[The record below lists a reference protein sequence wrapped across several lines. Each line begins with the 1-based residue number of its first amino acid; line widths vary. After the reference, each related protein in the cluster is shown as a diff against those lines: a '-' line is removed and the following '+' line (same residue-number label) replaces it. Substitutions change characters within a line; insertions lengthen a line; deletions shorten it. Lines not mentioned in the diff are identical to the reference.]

1 MESRLRRAALALCAL
16 LAVFAT
22 ASVLAACGGGD
33 SSTSSESASTESE
46 STGAETEAT
55 TESSSDPTA
64 EGLAYATEKVEEA
77 SKPPTHIGPT
87 EPIKKPIPSG
97 KTIVSVNCGAE
108 SCTNTEEGLKE
119 AAAVLGW
126 KVKTINAEPTPQAI
140 QAAYEE
146 AVREQP
152 DGVTSLGQSK
162 ESFERQLKELDE
174 AGIPFVSAY
183 GPNPEGEGVTLQI
196 VGPLPGGKAET
207 DPAMK
212 LLADKAIVDSKG
224 EGEIGVAVL
233 TGFPT
238 PAQFAEAFEEE
249 IAEHCPKCSTKQ
261 IEIAPTAIGK
271 TSETELVNFLR
282 ANSGIHYLFLTYE
295 ALATGL
301 AQASKVAG
309 IEAPKTYSWAPVGL
323 GDEALR
329 TGESTAAV
337 PQGEPEL
344 GWQIADA
351 FARLFTGENPQESKK
366 LQPWTLWGKS
376 VNNLPP
382 EGSNPEIIVG
392 FQKQFEELWGK

>member
-1 MESRLRRAALALCAL
+1 VRRRIDWSVRGLAIA
-16 LAVFAT
+16 LAVFGIAVAVT
-22 ASVLAACGGGD
+22 ACGGGG
-33 SSTSSESASTESE
+33 SSSSGGTTAAGETETDASASGGSA
-46 STGAETEAT
+46 SGA
-55 TESSSDPTA
+55 SA
-64 EGLAYATEKVEEA
+64 EGLAYAAKKVEEA

-87 EPIKKPIPSG
+87 VPIKKPIPTG

-108 SCTNTEEGLKE
+108 SCSNTEEGLKE

-140 QAAYEE
+140 QQAYE
-146 AVREQP
+146 AALREHP

-162 ESFERQLKELDE
+162 ESFERQLKQMEE
-174 AGIPFVSAY
+174 EGIPFVSAY
-183 GPNPEGEGVTLQI
+183 GPDPEGDGITLQI
-196 VGPLPGGKAET
+196 VGPLSGGKAET

-238 PAQFAEAFEEE
+238 PAEFAEAFEEE
-249 IAEHCPKCSTKQ
+249 ITEHCPKCSTKQ

-271 TSETELVNFLR
+271 TSETELVNFLQ
-282 ANSGIHYLFLTYE
+282 ANPEIHYLFLTYE

-301 AQASKVAG
+301 AQAAKANG
-309 IEAPKTYSWAPVGL
+309 LEAPKTYSWAPVGL

-351 FARLFTGENPQESKK
+351 FARIFTGENPQDSKK
-366 LQPWTLWGKS
+366 LQPWTLWGQS

-382 EGSNPEIIVG
+382 EGENPPIIVG

>member
-1 MESRLRRAALALCAL
+1 VAGLT
-16 LAVFAT
+16 VG
-22 ASVLAACGGGD
+22 VAACGGGG
-33 SSTSSESASTESE
+33 SSSSSSPT
-46 STGAETEAT
+46 ETEAEGAGSET
-55 TESSSDPTA
+55 GGEAASGATA
-64 EGLAYATEKVEEA
+64 EGLAYATGKVEEA

-87 EPIKKPIPSG
+87 EPIKKPIPTG
-97 KTIVSVNCGAE
+97 KTIISVNCGAE
-108 SCTNTEEGLKE
+108 SCSNTEEGLKE

-140 QAAYEE
+140 QEAYETV
-146 AVREQP
+146 VREDP

-162 ESFERQLKELDE
+162 ESFERQLKQMEE

-183 GPNPEGEGVTLQI
+183 GPDPEGGGITLQL

-249 IAEHCPKCSTKQ
+249 VTEHCPKCSTKQ

-282 ANSGIHYLFLTYE
+282 ANPNIHYLFLTYE

-301 AQASKVAG
+301 AQAAKATG

-351 FARLFTGENPQESKK
+351 FARLFTGENVQASKK
-366 LQPWTLWGKS
+366 LQPWTLWGQS

-382 EGSNPEIIVG
+382 EGANPPIIVG
-392 FQKQFEELWGK
+392 FQKQYEELWGK